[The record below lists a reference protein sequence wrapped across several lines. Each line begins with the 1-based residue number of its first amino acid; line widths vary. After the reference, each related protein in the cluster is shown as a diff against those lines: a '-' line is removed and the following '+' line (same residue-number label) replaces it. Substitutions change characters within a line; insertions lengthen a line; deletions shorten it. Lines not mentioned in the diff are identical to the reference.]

1 MMSDDTP
8 KVTDFGLAKFTP
20 NYDPEMM
27 TVGIPADF
35 IDLTVAFKNDSEP
48 IDETAKDDSTTTSE
62 DEVDLTAWKIGTPS
76 EDEVVLTEWKKKIGT
91 PSIADEQRLDDVRH
105 FIHEALRQA
114 SLDLPR
120 GSRGLVNLTRS
131 RAIMGTPQYM
141 SPEQALGKIAEVG
154 PATDIYSLGAIMYEM
169 LTGRPPFTGQK
180 FQVMAEVIKTP
191 PVPPRQRRDS
201 IDTVLEAIC
210 MRCLEKRI
218 KRRYESMGSLA
229 EDLQRFL
236 SGGRVDALGETSPSE
251 PQFHTDEVA
260 QEPSHTDSSRR
271 STTLQAVATRTKSW
285 WQFWR

>member
-20 NYDPEMM
+20 KYDPEMM

-35 IDLTVAFKNDSEP
+35 IDLTVAMKDDSEP
-48 IDETAKDDSTTTSE
+48 IDETAKDDSTTTFE
-62 DEVDLTAWKIGTPS
+62 DEVDLTDWKIGTPS
-76 EDEVVLTEWKKKIGT
+76 EDEIVLTEWKKKIGT
-91 PSIADEQRLDDVRH
+91 PSIADEQRLDDVKH

-120 GSRGLVNLTRS
+120 GSQGLVNLTRS
-131 RAIMGTPQYM
+131 MAIMGTPQYM

-169 LTGRPPFTGQK
+169 LTGRPPFTGQVL
-180 FQVMAEVIKTP
+180 QVMAEVIQTP

-201 IDTVLEAIC
+201 VDAGLGAIC
-210 MRCLEKRI
+210 MRCLEKTI
-218 KRRYESMGSLA
+218 VRRYESMGSLA

-236 SGGRVDALGETSPSE
+236 SGTEVGALHETLPSDPHLRVCPISGIT
-251 PQFHTDEVA
+251 QHY
-260 QEPSHTDSSRR
+260 DSGIRAPSRR
-271 STTLQAVATRTKSW
+271 VAGGGTSTGSW
-285 WQFWR
+285 PA